1 MDYPPFDNLIC
12 GDKDSL
18 PSHPKL
24 ELFHFSSADMKDAY
38 GNSVEPRFA
47 SPSYRINAYDIPRP
61 GAAKRP
67 AGKRP
72 VNAKRP
78 TGSRRQLVRPAP
90 RSKIRRARLVV
101 QKVDTWSVAKLI
113 FLLSI
118 ALGIVTVVAS
128 VILWLFLQASG
139 AFTGVNQLISSL
151 GTGSTTV
158 DISQMI
164 SLGQVALVTTIFAVV
179 NTVVFTLL
187 GMIAAILYNLAAKL
201 VGGVTLTLSDES

>member
-1 MDYPPFDNLIC
+1 MSSTPA
-12 GDKDSL
+12 S
-18 PSHPKL
+18 S
-24 ELFHFSSADMKDAY
+24 SSASAQRSAAA
-38 GNSVEPRFA
+38 GA
-47 SPSYRINAYDIPRP
+47 SKKGAPKSGARRPAQARSGQARP

-139 AFTGVNQLISSL
+139 AFTGVNPLLSSL

>member
-1 MDYPPFDNLIC
+1 MSSTPA
-12 GDKDSL
+12 S
-18 PSHPKL
+18 S
-24 ELFHFSSADMKDAY
+24 SSASAQRSAAA
-38 GNSVEPRFA
+38 GA
-47 SPSYRINAYDIPRP
+47 SKKGAPKSGARRPAQARSGQARP

-72 VNAKRP
+72 GNAKRP

>member
-1 MDYPPFDNLIC
+1 MSSTPASSTSASAQ
-12 GDKDSL
+12 GSAAAGASKKGA
-18 PSHPKL
+18 PK
-24 ELFHFSSADMKDAY
+24 SGARRPAQARSGQA
-38 GNSVEPRFA
+38 
-47 SPSYRINAYDIPRP
+47 RP

>member
-1 MDYPPFDNLIC
+1 M
-12 GDKDSL
+12 
-18 PSHPKL
+18 
-24 ELFHFSSADMKDAY
+24 SSTPASSTPAPAIRSAVGGASQKGA
-38 GNSVEPRFA
+38 PRA
-47 SPSYRINAYDIPRP
+47 
-61 GAAKRP
+61 GARRSAGQSRSGGTAKRS
-67 AGKRP
+67 AGKRT
-72 VNAKRP
+72 VSAKRP

-90 RSKIRRARLVV
+90 RSKIRRARLVI

-187 GMIAAILYNLAAKL
+187 GMIGAILYNLAAKL
-201 VGGVTLTLSDES
+201 VGGITLTLSDES

>member
-1 MDYPPFDNLIC
+1 MSSTPASSSPASAQRSASA
-12 GDKDSL
+12 GASKSSGADKAGARRPAQARSGQ
-18 PSHPKL
+18 
-24 ELFHFSSADMKDAY
+24 A
-38 GNSVEPRFA
+38 
-47 SPSYRINAYDIPRP
+47 RP
-61 GAAKRP
+61 GGTAKRP

-90 RSKIRRARLVV
+90 SSKIRRARLVV

-187 GMIAAILYNLAAKL
+187 GMIGAILYNLAAKL

>member
-1 MDYPPFDNLIC
+1 M
-12 GDKDSL
+12 
-18 PSHPKL
+18 
-24 ELFHFSSADMKDAY
+24 SST
-38 GNSVEPRFA
+38 PA
-47 SPSYRINAYDIPRP
+47 SSSPASAQRSASAGASKSS
-61 GAAKRP
+61 GAAKAGARRP
-67 AGKRP
+67 AQARSGQARPGGTAKRP

-187 GMIAAILYNLAAKL
+187 GMIGAILYNLAAKL

>member
-1 MDYPPFDNLIC
+1 MSSTPA
-12 GDKDSL
+12 S
-18 PSHPKL
+18 S
-24 ELFHFSSADMKDAY
+24 SSASAQRSAAA
-38 GNSVEPRFA
+38 GA
-47 SPSYRINAYDIPRP
+47 SKKGAPKSGARRPAQARSGQARP

-72 VNAKRP
+72 MNAKRP

>member
-1 MDYPPFDNLIC
+1 M
-12 GDKDSL
+12 S
-18 PSHPKL
+18 STSASS
-24 ELFHFSSADMKDAY
+24 SSASAQRSAAA
-38 GNSVEPRFA
+38 GA
-47 SPSYRINAYDIPRP
+47 SKKGAPKSGARRPAQARSGQARP

-139 AFTGVNQLISSL
+139 AFAGVNQLISSL

-201 VGGVTLTLSDES
+201 MGGVTLTLSDES

>member
-1 MDYPPFDNLIC
+1 MSNT
-12 GDKDSL
+12 SA
-18 PSHPKL
+18 SS
-24 ELFHFSSADMKDAY
+24 SSASAQRSAAA
-38 GNSVEPRFA
+38 GA
-47 SPSYRINAYDIPRP
+47 SKKGAPKSGARRPAQARSGQARP

-139 AFTGVNQLISSL
+139 AFAGVNQLISSL

>member
-1 MDYPPFDNLIC
+1 MSSSPAR
-12 GDKDSL
+12 S
-18 PSHPKL
+18 
-24 ELFHFSSADMKDAY
+24 SSASAQRSAAA
-38 GNSVEPRFA
+38 GA
-47 SPSYRINAYDIPRP
+47 SKKGAPKSGARRPAQARSGQARP

>member
-1 MDYPPFDNLIC
+1 MSSTPA
-12 GDKDSL
+12 S
-18 PSHPKL
+18 S
-24 ELFHFSSADMKDAY
+24 SSASAQRSAAAGAFKKGAPKS
-38 GNSVEPRFA
+38 GARRPAQARSGQA
-47 SPSYRINAYDIPRP
+47 RP

>member
-1 MDYPPFDNLIC
+1 MSSTPA
-12 GDKDSL
+12 S
-18 PSHPKL
+18 S
-24 ELFHFSSADMKDAY
+24 SSASAQRSAAA
-38 GNSVEPRFA
+38 GA
-47 SPSYRINAYDIPRP
+47 SKKGAPKSGARRPAQARSGQARP

-128 VILWLFLQASG
+128 VIRWLFLQASG

>member
-1 MDYPPFDNLIC
+1 MSSTPA
-12 GDKDSL
+12 S
-18 PSHPKL
+18 S
-24 ELFHFSSADMKDAY
+24 SSASAQRSAAA
-38 GNSVEPRFA
+38 GA
-47 SPSYRINAYDIPRP
+47 SKKGAPKSGARRPAQARSGQARP

-139 AFTGVNQLISSL
+139 AFPGVNQLISSL

>member
-1 MDYPPFDNLIC
+1 M
-12 GDKDSL
+12 
-18 PSHPKL
+18 
-24 ELFHFSSADMKDAY
+24 SSTPASSTPAPAIRSAAGGASQKGA
-38 GNSVEPRFA
+38 PRA
-47 SPSYRINAYDIPRP
+47 
-61 GAAKRP
+61 GARRSAGQSRSGGTAKRS
-67 AGKRP
+67 AGKRT
-72 VNAKRP
+72 VSAKRP

-90 RSKIRRARLVV
+90 RSKIRRARLVI

-139 AFTGVNQLISSL
+139 AFAGVNQLISSL

-187 GMIAAILYNLAAKL
+187 GMIGAILYNLAAKL
-201 VGGVTLTLSDES
+201 VGGITLTLSDES

>member
-1 MDYPPFDNLIC
+1 M
-12 GDKDSL
+12 
-18 PSHPKL
+18 
-24 ELFHFSSADMKDAY
+24 SST
-38 GNSVEPRFA
+38 PA
-47 SPSYRINAYDIPRP
+47 SSSPASAQRSASAGASKSSGAAKAGARRPAQARSGQARP
-61 GAAKRP
+61 GGTAKRP

-72 VNAKRP
+72 VKTQRP

-90 RSKIRRARLVV
+90 LSKIRRARLEV

-187 GMIAAILYNLAAKL
+187 GMIGAILYNLAAKL

>member
-1 MDYPPFDNLIC
+1 MSSTPA
-12 GDKDSL
+12 S
-18 PSHPKL
+18 S
-24 ELFHFSSADMKDAY
+24 SSASAQRSAAA
-38 GNSVEPRFA
+38 GA
-47 SPSYRINAYDIPRP
+47 SKKGAPKSGARRPAQARSGQARP

-201 VGGVTLTLSDES
+201 VGGLTLTLSDES

>member
-1 MDYPPFDNLIC
+1 MSSTPA
-12 GDKDSL
+12 S
-18 PSHPKL
+18 S
-24 ELFHFSSADMKDAY
+24 SSASAQRSAAA
-38 GNSVEPRFA
+38 GA
-47 SPSYRINAYDIPRP
+47 SKKGAPKSGARRPAQARSGQARP

-164 SLGQVALVTTIFAVV
+164 SLGQVALVTTIFAMV

>member
-1 MDYPPFDNLIC
+1 MSSTPA
-12 GDKDSL
+12 S
-18 PSHPKL
+18 S
-24 ELFHFSSADMKDAY
+24 SSASAQRSAAA
-38 GNSVEPRFA
+38 GA
-47 SPSYRINAYDIPRP
+47 SKKGAPKSGARRPAQARSGQARP
-61 GAAKRP
+61 GATKRP

-187 GMIAAILYNLAAKL
+187 GMIGAILYNLAAKL

>member
-1 MDYPPFDNLIC
+1 M
-12 GDKDSL
+12 S
-18 PSHPKL
+18 STSASS
-24 ELFHFSSADMKDAY
+24 SSASAQRSAAA
-38 GNSVEPRFA
+38 GA
-47 SPSYRINAYDIPRP
+47 SKKGAPKSGARRPAQARSGQARP

-139 AFTGVNQLISSL
+139 AFAGVNQLISSL

-158 DISQMI
+158 DISQMV

>member
-1 MDYPPFDNLIC
+1 M
-12 GDKDSL
+12 S
-18 PSHPKL
+18 STSASS
-24 ELFHFSSADMKDAY
+24 SSASAQRSAAA
-38 GNSVEPRFA
+38 GA
-47 SPSYRINAYDIPRP
+47 SKKGAPKSGARRPAQARSGHARP

-139 AFTGVNQLISSL
+139 AFAGVNQLISSL

>member
-1 MDYPPFDNLIC
+1 M
-12 GDKDSL
+12 
-18 PSHPKL
+18 
-24 ELFHFSSADMKDAY
+24 SST
-38 GNSVEPRFA
+38 PA
-47 SPSYRINAYDIPRP
+47 SSSPASAQRSASAGASKSS
-61 GAAKRP
+61 GAAKAGARRP
-67 AGKRP
+67 AQARSGQARPGGKRP

-187 GMIAAILYNLAAKL
+187 GMIGAILYNLAAKL

>member
-1 MDYPPFDNLIC
+1 M
-12 GDKDSL
+12 
-18 PSHPKL
+18 
-24 ELFHFSSADMKDAY
+24 SST
-38 GNSVEPRFA
+38 PA
-47 SPSYRINAYDIPRP
+47 SSSPASAQRSASAGASKSSGAAKAGARRPAQARSGQARP
-61 GAAKRP
+61 GGTAKRP
-67 AGKRP
+67 AGKRR

-187 GMIAAILYNLAAKL
+187 GMIGAILYNLAAKL

>member
-1 MDYPPFDNLIC
+1 M
-12 GDKDSL
+12 S
-18 PSHPKL
+18 STSASS
-24 ELFHFSSADMKDAY
+24 SSASAQR
-38 GNSVEPRFA
+38 SVAAGA
-47 SPSYRINAYDIPRP
+47 SKKGAPKSGARRPAQARSGHARP

-139 AFTGVNQLISSL
+139 AFAGVNQLISSL

>member
-1 MDYPPFDNLIC
+1 MSSTPA
-12 GDKDSL
+12 S
-18 PSHPKL
+18 S
-24 ELFHFSSADMKDAY
+24 SSASAQRSAAA
-38 GNSVEPRFA
+38 GA
-47 SPSYRINAYDIPRP
+47 SKKGAPKSGARRPAQERSGQARP

>member
-1 MDYPPFDNLIC
+1 M
-12 GDKDSL
+12 S
-18 PSHPKL
+18 STSASS
-24 ELFHFSSADMKDAY
+24 SSASAQRSAAA
-38 GNSVEPRFA
+38 GA
-47 SPSYRINAYDIPRP
+47 SKKGAPKSGARRPAQARSGQARP

-139 AFTGVNQLISSL
+139 AFAGVNQLISSL

>member
-1 MDYPPFDNLIC
+1 MSSTPA
-12 GDKDSL
+12 S
-18 PSHPKL
+18 S
-24 ELFHFSSADMKDAY
+24 SSASAQRSAAA
-38 GNSVEPRFA
+38 GA
-47 SPSYRINAYDIPRP
+47 SKKGAPKSGARRPAQARSGQARP

-201 VGGVTLTLSDES
+201 VGVVTLTLSDES

>member
-1 MDYPPFDNLIC
+1 M
-12 GDKDSL
+12 
-18 PSHPKL
+18 
-24 ELFHFSSADMKDAY
+24 SST
-38 GNSVEPRFA
+38 PA
-47 SPSYRINAYDIPRP
+47 SSSPASAQRSASAGASKSS
-61 GAAKRP
+61 GAAKAGARRP
-67 AGKRP
+67 AQSRSGQARPGGTVKRPASKRPVSKRP

-139 AFTGVNQLISSL
+139 AFAGVNQLISSL

-187 GMIAAILYNLAAKL
+187 GMIGAILYNLAAKL

>member
-1 MDYPPFDNLIC
+1 M
-12 GDKDSL
+12 S
-18 PSHPKL
+18 STSASS
-24 ELFHFSSADMKDAY
+24 SSASAQRSAAA
-38 GNSVEPRFA
+38 GA
-47 SPSYRINAYDIPRP
+47 SKKGAPKSGARRPAQARSGQARP

-139 AFTGVNQLISSL
+139 AFAGVNQLISSL

-187 GMIAAILYNLAAKL
+187 GMIAAILYNLVAKL

>member
-1 MDYPPFDNLIC
+1 MSSTPA
-12 GDKDSL
+12 S
-18 PSHPKL
+18 S
-24 ELFHFSSADMKDAY
+24 SSASAQRSAAA
-38 GNSVEPRFA
+38 GA
-47 SPSYRINAYDIPRP
+47 SKKGAPKSGARRPAQARSGQARP

-139 AFTGVNQLISSL
+139 AFAGVNQLISSL

>member
-1 MDYPPFDNLIC
+1 MTVQEAEKA
-12 GDKDSL
+12 GMS
-18 PSHPKL
+18 
-24 ELFHFSSADMKDAY
+24 
-38 GNSVEPRFA
+38 
-47 SPSYRINAYDIPRP
+47 DI
-61 GAAKRP
+61 
-67 AGKRP
+67 
-72 VNAKRP
+72 
-78 TGSRRQLVRPAP
+78 
-90 RSKIRRARLVV
+90 
-101 QKVDTWSVAKLI
+101 D
-113 FLLSI
+113 I

-164 SLGQVALVTTIFAVV
+164 SLGQDALVTTIFAVV

-187 GMIAAILYNLAAKL
+187 GMIGAILYNLAAKL

>member
-1 MDYPPFDNLIC
+1 M
-12 GDKDSL
+12 S
-18 PSHPKL
+18 STSASS
-24 ELFHFSSADMKDAY
+24 SSASAQRSAAA
-38 GNSVEPRFA
+38 GA
-47 SPSYRINAYDIPRP
+47 SKKGAPKSGARRPAQARSGQARP

-101 QKVDTWSVAKLI
+101 QKVDTWSVAKMI

-139 AFTGVNQLISSL
+139 AFAGVNQLISSL

-187 GMIAAILYNLAAKL
+187 GMIAAILYNLVAKL

>member
-1 MDYPPFDNLIC
+1 M
-12 GDKDSL
+12 
-18 PSHPKL
+18 
-24 ELFHFSSADMKDAY
+24 SST
-38 GNSVEPRFA
+38 PA
-47 SPSYRINAYDIPRP
+47 SSSPASAQRSASGGASKSS
-61 GAAKRP
+61 GAAKAGARRP
-67 AGKRP
+67 AQSRSGQARPGGTVKRP

-139 AFTGVNQLISSL
+139 AFAGVNQLISSL

-187 GMIAAILYNLAAKL
+187 GMIGAILYNLAAKL

>member
-1 MDYPPFDNLIC
+1 M
-12 GDKDSL
+12 S
-18 PSHPKL
+18 STSASS
-24 ELFHFSSADMKDAY
+24 SSASAQRSAAA
-38 GNSVEPRFA
+38 GA
-47 SPSYRINAYDIPRP
+47 SKKGAPKSGARRPTQARSGQARP

-139 AFTGVNQLISSL
+139 AFAGVNQLISSL

>member
-1 MDYPPFDNLIC
+1 M
-12 GDKDSL
+12 S
-18 PSHPKL
+18 STSASS
-24 ELFHFSSADMKDAY
+24 SSASAQRSAAAGGSKKGAPKS
-38 GNSVEPRFA
+38 GARRPAQARSGHA
-47 SPSYRINAYDIPRP
+47 RP

-139 AFTGVNQLISSL
+139 AFAGVNQLISSL

>member
-1 MDYPPFDNLIC
+1 M
-12 GDKDSL
+12 
-18 PSHPKL
+18 
-24 ELFHFSSADMKDAY
+24 SST
-38 GNSVEPRFA
+38 PA
-47 SPSYRINAYDIPRP
+47 SSSPASAQRSASAGASQSSGAAKAGARRPAQSRSGQARP
-61 GAAKRP
+61 GGTAKRP

-78 TGSRRQLVRPAP
+78 TGSRRQLVRPP

-187 GMIAAILYNLAAKL
+187 GMIGAILYNLAAKL